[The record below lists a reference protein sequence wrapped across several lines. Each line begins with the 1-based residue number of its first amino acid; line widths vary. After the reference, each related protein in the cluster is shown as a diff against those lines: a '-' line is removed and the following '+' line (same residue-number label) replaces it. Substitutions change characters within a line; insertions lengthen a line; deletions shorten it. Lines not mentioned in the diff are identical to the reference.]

1 MNANDARRS
10 SIKVPAS
17 QSVQSK
23 CFRRRVAI
31 CLRDADAKYNT
42 FARMHR
48 WNIPTRLDLN
58 RLASNTLV
66 TLDFTAHPFLATGKV
81 DKDNPLQ
88 PESPTRAK
96 LSYIHVQ
103 LFNYSNSSPA
113 ASGFKQTAPDR
124 LMFAHINT
132 HDIHFLICR
141 TAGMNIT
148 QPDPSEAVIWVASAL
163 RTMIMAMSN
172 PVYISKVKQD
182 IKARQQAT
190 K

>member
-1 MNANDARRS
+1 ML
-10 SIKVPAS
+10 
-17 QSVQSK
+17 QQW
-23 CFRRRVAI
+23 
-31 CLRDADAKYNT
+31 L
-42 FARMHR
+42 
-48 WNIPTRLDLN
+48 TRLYQ
-58 RLASNTLV
+58 RIT
-66 TLDFTAHPFLATGKV
+66 HPSKAV
-81 DKDNPLQ
+81 I
-88 PESPTRAK
+88 
-96 LSYIHVQ
+96 IHVQ